1 MSGYRYNY
9 NALLNA
15 NANAANF
22 KPLTDVAGTAD
33 FTNQAVGLLE
43 QKGLTLDDAI
53 NFTPDAISNAG
64 GSTVT
69 AMQNI
74 ANLTEADTAAA
85 RGIHWG
91 ADHDDTI
98 GRSFLDKIA
107 GLTDEQLG
115 ASTHTTDQQL
125 EKLYTSGFGR
135 GGDAEGLDYWKERL
149 SSGEMDIRDVAE
161 SFSQSEEA
169 SYRSGYHDEYGREA
183 DESGLAY
190 WMSEG
195 AITDGTLADVGALK
209 TDADGDGTPD
219 WAQTDSSGDFTRI
232 LQHTGDAN
240 EQKETNVRNRL
251 SAELGLHSNKRQR
264 EGGTLW
270 DGTVVQGDA
279 SLQRPDGSTV
289 FTAAN
294 NEMVQRMMG
303 TSDLGAQEVAD
314 KVKMQSASKY
324 MGDYGGGINDGG
336 ATGIHRILSEAEMGN
351 VIGEGPD
358 QQWIANQDTLAKT
371 ADDYLPKV
379 EYNEDGT
386 IKSESNVWSLLKPGT
401 QDYKEPDVPDPI
413 DPTDPTDPTDPSDP
427 SDPSDPGVI
436 TKTDTPVESMPELT
450 SDVQDTSSYG
460 ASKEAFDNAAAGI
473 DTPTPDMFIR
483 NSQMMT
489 TGESAKGVRLRRS
502 KKFKTGET
510 ALGTK
515 QLGRELQIKSLNI

>member
-1 MSGYRYNY
+1 MPYRYNY

-53 NFTPDAISNAG
+53 NFTPDAISKAG
-64 GSTVT
+64 GSTVK

-107 GLTDEQLG
+107 DLTDEEL
-115 ASTHTTDQQL
+115 ASSTHTTDQQL

-135 GGDAEGLDYWKERL
+135 GGDAEGLDYWKGRL
-149 SSGEMDIRDVAE
+149 ASGEMDIRDVAE

-190 WMSEG
+190 WMTEG
-195 AITDGTLADVGALK
+195 AIKDGTLADVGALK

-219 WAQTDSSGDFTRI
+219 WAQTDSSADFTRI
-232 LQHTGDAN
+232 LQHTGDAD

-251 SAELGLHSNKRQR
+251 SAELGLHSNARQR
-264 EGGTLW
+264 K
-270 DGTVVQGDA
+270 GDA

-294 NEMVQRMMG
+294 NDMVQRMMKS
-303 TSDLGAQEVAD
+303 SDLGAQEVAD

-351 VIGEGPD
+351 VIGEGPN
-358 QQWIANQDTLAKT
+358 QQLVTNQDTLAKT
-371 ADDYLPKV
+371 KDDYTPKV

-386 IKSESNVWSLLKPGT
+386 IKSESNVWSLLKAGT
-401 QDYKEPDVPDPI
+401 QDYNPPDVEDFLPPEPTPDPTP
-413 DPTDPTDPTDPSDP
+413 DPEDTT
-427 SDPSDPGVI
+427 VI
-436 TKTDTPVESMPELT
+436 TKKDVPVESMPELT
-450 SDVQDTSSYG
+450 SDVQDTSTYG

-473 DTPTPDMFIR
+473 DTPKPDMFIR

-502 KKFKTGET
+502 KKFKTGEA